1 MHKACAK
8 ASGDART
15 ILSVLLESGLV
26 PLSLLLDGLDYFM
39 QQLALRDMKA
49 GGGAADGKE
58 REDVLSNKEKQL
70 LEALSPRAAQEGVEI
85 VTIEVVGSKK
95 SPTIRVY
102 IDTDHGVSFDEL
114 SVAQAWINDIMDEI
128 DPFPGAYMLEVSSPG
143 IDRPLRTPEHF
154 ARFAGQTAQVKTKG
168 PLDGR
173 SSFTGTI
180 VSADEEAVV
189 LDVDGAQVSVPMDVI
204 KRAHLKGTVDFG
216 S

>member
-1 MHKACAK
+1 
-8 ASGDART
+8 
-15 ILSVLLESGLV
+15 
-26 PLSLLLDGLDYFM
+26 
-39 QQLALRDMKA
+39 MKA
-49 GGGAADGKE
+49 GDGAADGKE

-85 VTIEVVGSKK
+85 VTIEVVGSRK

-128 DPFPGAYMLEVSSPG
+128 DPFPGAY
-143 IDRPLRTPEHF
+143 
-154 ARFAGQTAQVKTKG
+154 QTAQVKTKG

>member
-1 MHKACAK
+1 M
-8 ASGDART
+8 
-15 ILSVLLESGLV
+15 LSKKETE
-26 PLSLLLDGLDYFM
+26 LLD
-39 QQLALRDMKA
+39 AL
-49 GGGAADGKE
+49 E
-58 REDVLSNKEKQL
+58 
-70 LEALSPRAAQEGVEI
+70 PRAASEGVEI
-85 VTIEVVGSKK
+85 VTVQVVGAKK
-95 SPTIRVY
+95 APTIRVF
-102 IDTDHGVSFDEL
+102 IDTPEGVSFDEL
-114 SVAQAWINDIMDEI
+114 AKAQAWINDIMDEI